1 MENNEIILR
10 NAMLVDLA
18 TLNHWDNQPHVIDSD
33 PNDDWNWEIELTRQ
47 VPWREQLI
55 SELNKRPIGFIQII
69 DPKNEETHYWG
80 DVEENLRAI
89 DIWIGSATDLGRGYG
104 TSMMKL
110 ALARCFA
117 VPEVTAVLIDPLVSN
132 LCAHWFYER
141 LGFQFVEERRF
152 GEDLCRVYKLTR
164 KRYESY
170 SDRT

>member
-89 DIWIGSATDLGRGYG
+89 DIWIGSAADLSRGYG

-117 VPEVTAVLIDPLVSN
+117 NPKVKAVLIDPLVSN
-132 LCAHWFYER
+132 KHVHRFYER
-141 LGFQFVEERRF
+141 LGFQFVEERWF
-152 GEDLCRVYKLTR
+152 SEDLCRVYELTR
-164 KRYESY
+164 KHYE
-170 SDRT
+170 TI